1 MPTAVGHKEETLSLG
16 FKEERKNTPDRA
28 FCLTSLICMISLG
41 LCSSFV
47 SVSAYAALCTGPIN
61 DLGES
66 SGIYWW
72 GDGEINLHMEWSVH
86 NAEGGDAWLYGSSY
100 SWSNVD
106 VYVYEGLSEHSVIT
120 DATAF
125 HYTNAVVLAGEGDTV
140 FFRSANGYYGAW
152 RIEDICS
159 AAGDFPGMHLEGL
172 WYFQDDGTGN
182 FAIHSPIPGT
192 LWLLGLGL
200 LGLAVLKRRLR
211 G

>member
-1 MPTAVGHKEETLSLG
+1 MRRNCAPPKASWLLWVASIGV
-16 FKEERKNTPDRA
+16 
-28 FCLTSLICMISLG
+28 G
-41 LCSSFV
+41 LCV
-47 SVSAYAALCTGPIN
+47 MSVPVHASLWTGPVQ
-61 DLGES
+61 DLPES
-66 SGIYWW
+66 SGLYSW
-72 GDGEINLHMEWSVH
+72 GDGKNNLHQEWSVH
-86 NAEGGDAWLYGSSY
+86 NLAGGDAWFYGSSY

-106 VYVYEGLSEHSVIT
+106 VYVYEGLSEPSVIT